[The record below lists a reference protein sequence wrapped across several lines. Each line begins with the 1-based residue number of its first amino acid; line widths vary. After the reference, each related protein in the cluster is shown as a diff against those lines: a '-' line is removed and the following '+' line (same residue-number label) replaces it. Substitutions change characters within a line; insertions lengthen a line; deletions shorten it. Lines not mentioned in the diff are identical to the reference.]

1 VDARYDVVRV
11 DMHMWSA
18 AHSLVVSSFSF
29 RCSTAKHMIHS
40 AFTTHPSFLVY
51 FNFEAWMLTNLT
63 AGMSPVTTLKDA
75 LSQVALGGLFRFI
88 SLFYLNDWWRM
99 FRNIHAAKRTLQ
111 ETEAAALAQGKTE
124 KKD

>member
-1 VDARYDVVRV
+1 
-11 DMHMWSA
+11 
-18 AHSLVVSSFSF
+18 
-29 RCSTAKHMIHS
+29 MIHS
-40 AFTTHPSFLVY
+40 AFTPHPSFLVY

-63 AGMSPVTTLKDA
+63 AGMTPVTTMGDA

-99 FRNIHAAKRTLQ
+99 FRNMHDAKQTASSTTTGTGTSQ
-111 ETEAAALAQGKTE
+111 QGKTE